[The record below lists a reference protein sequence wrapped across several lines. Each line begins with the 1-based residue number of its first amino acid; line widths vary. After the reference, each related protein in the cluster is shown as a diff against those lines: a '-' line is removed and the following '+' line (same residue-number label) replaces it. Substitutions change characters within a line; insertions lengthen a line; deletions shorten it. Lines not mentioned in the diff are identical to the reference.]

1 MGKEQNSIPTGDEM
15 LQIDLCDGQV
25 RVMLC
30 ETTKTVQRCADIHG
44 STPVCTAALGR
55 LMTGTV
61 MLGIMMKGE
70 NESVTVSLK
79 GDGPMGSLIA
89 VADHGYVRACADDA
103 RVELPLREDG
113 KLDVGGAVGHSGRM
127 SVIKDL
133 GLRENYI
140 GQSEIVSGEIAMDF
154 ANYFTVSE
162 QQPSLVALGVL
173 VSGDAVLKAGGLLI
187 QPLPGCPDEIID
199 QLELRSPMFA
209 DISREMTFA
218 DIDQLCQDW
227 FRGMNPRILERTPIA
242 YRCTCSR
249 ERMEKA
255 LISLGRKDLQ
265 SLIDED
271 QGAEL
276 GCHFCH
282 SQYFFSTEELRG
294 LMTRAEA
301 KGENRA

>member
-1 MGKEQNSIPTGDEM
+1 MADRDEM
-15 LQIDLCDGQV
+15 LQIDLHGGLV

-30 ETTKTVQRCADIHG
+30 DTTKTVQRCADIHG

-55 LMTGTV
+55 LMTGTA

-70 NESVTVSLK
+70 KESVTVTVK
-79 GDGPMGSLIA
+79 GDGPMGTLVA
-89 VADHGYVRACADDA
+89 VADHGKIRACADDPK
-103 RVELPLREDG
+103 VELPLREDG
-113 KLDVGGAVGHSGRM
+113 KLDVGGAVGHNGRM

-133 GLRENYI
+133 ALKKNYV
-140 GQSEIVSGEIAMDF
+140 GQCELVNGEIAMDF
-154 ANYFTVSE
+154 AQYFTLSE

-173 VSGDAVLKAGGLLI
+173 VSGSAVLKAGGLLI

-218 DIDQLCQDW
+218 SIDQLCEDW
-227 FRGMNPRILERTPIA
+227 FRGMEPRILERTPVS
-242 YRCTCSR
+242 YTCSCSR

-255 LISLGRKDLQ
+255 LISLGNKDLQ

-271 QGAEL
+271 EGAEL
-276 GCHFCH
+276 VCHFCH
-282 SQYFFSTEELRG
+282 EKYFFSTDELREM
-294 LMTRAEA
+294 LKEA
-301 KGENRA
+301 KRK

>member
-1 MGKEQNSIPTGDEM
+1 MTQKSDRDEM
-15 LQIDLCDGQV
+15 LQIDLCGGQV

-30 ETTKTVQRCADIHG
+30 ETTRTVQQCADLHET
-44 STPVCTAALGR
+44 TPVCTAALGR

-70 NESVTVSLK
+70 DESVTVQMK
-79 GDGPMGSLIA
+79 GDGPIGSLVC
-89 VADHGYVRACADDA
+89 VADHGFVRACADNP
-103 RVELPLREDG
+103 RLELPLREDG
-113 KLDVGGAVGHSGRM
+113 KLDVGRAVGHTGRM

-133 GLRENYI
+133 GMRKQYI
-140 GQSEIVSGEIAMDF
+140 GQSELVSGEIAMDF

-173 VSGDAVLKAGGLLI
+173 VNGNVVLKAGGLLI
-187 QPLPGCPDEIID
+187 QPLPGCPDEVID

-218 DIDQLCQDW
+218 PIRQLSEDW
-227 FRGMNPRILERTPIA
+227 FRGMEPRILETTPIA

-271 QGAEL
+271 EGAEL
-276 GCHFCH
+276 VCHFCRKK
-282 SQYFFSTEELRG
+282 YMFTTDELKKMAG
-294 LMTRAEA
+294 YS
-301 KGENRA
+301 